1 MLTKIKKFFLGN
13 GALILAGI
21 LAVAFATNSVQ
32 AIARNWHLQ
41 REISRLG
48 SEVAL
53 LRVENERL
61 AYDIAYFKTDEYLQQ
76 AVRQKLNLRAPGE
89 QVAVVAHDSEESGT
103 ATNTNS
109 QAASPSPEAVSN
121 WQAWW
126 DFLGGRAN

>member
-53 LRVENERL
+53 LRV
-61 AYDIAYFKTDEYLQQ
+61 
-76 AVRQKLNLRAPGE
+76 
-89 QVAVVAHDSEESGT
+89 
-103 ATNTNS
+103 
-109 QAASPSPEAVSN
+109 
-121 WQAWW
+121 
-126 DFLGGRAN
+126 